1 MERKVAGEES
11 SERRATKSWV
21 WARARAEER
30 VPMCKIRF
38 VCKSKEL
45 GGGGASGLVRVGGAD
60 GIFCP
65 SLGGEGLRSGGDAE
79 LAYQR
84 ADIRHIPAHYSVPR
98 RLMQSTNSTFII
110 YKTAVAMN
118 MKARVTL

>member
-1 MERKVAGEES
+1 MEREVEGDEE

-30 VPMCKIRF
+30 VPMCRIRF
-38 VCKSKEL
+38 VSKSKEL

-65 SLGGEGLRSGGDAE
+65 SLGGEGVRSGGDAGSFHGYRGPE
-79 LAYQR
+79 NKERIYM
-84 ADIRHIPAHYSVPR
+84 I
-98 RLMQSTNSTFII
+98 NSCTPII
-110 YKTAVAMN
+110 D
-118 MKARVTL
+118 RV

>member
-1 MERKVAGEES
+1 MMSARFEREVVRFWSPVVVVGWICIGGWGGLERKVAGEES

-79 LAYQR
+79 LAY
-84 ADIRHIPAHYSVPR
+84 
-98 RLMQSTNSTFII
+98 
-110 YKTAVAMN
+110 
-118 MKARVTL
+118 